1 MKMNTKQNDNTDAH
15 CENCSTK
22 NVQKGLVKYFDS
34 DNSIM
39 MSCNNKCIVKIGVLG
54 FPLAIFPKTK
64 AVWVEEAVEV
74 VATDHDTFK
83 KSNLVHDVLL
93 RMDVPNDSNL

>member
-1 MKMNTKQNDNTDAH
+1 M
-15 CENCSTK
+15 
-22 NVQKGLVKYFDS
+22 
-34 DNSIM
+34 
-39 MSCNNKCIVKIGVLG
+39 KIGVLG
-54 FPLAIFPKTK
+54 FTLAIFPKTK